1 MVRIAAASYWIA
13 SSTCRSLLVTLPVP
27 VVSTTQFSQWCSAS
41 SNANAPLCVPYA
53 QELRTTSPGR
63 MPCM

>member
-1 MVRIAAASYWIA
+1 MAAASYWTA
-13 SSTCRSLLVTLPVP
+13 SSTWRSLLVTLPVP

-41 SNANAPLCVPYA
+41 SNENAPLWVPYA
-53 QELRTTSPGR
+53 HELSTMSPGR